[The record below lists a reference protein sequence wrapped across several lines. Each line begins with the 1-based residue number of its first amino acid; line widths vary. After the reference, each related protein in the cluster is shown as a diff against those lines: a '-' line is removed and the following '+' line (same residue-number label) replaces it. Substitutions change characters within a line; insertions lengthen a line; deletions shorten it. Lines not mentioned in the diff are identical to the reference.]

1 MPDTTT
7 HIGLDFGT
15 TNTVVSMTPPD
26 GARRRWRFSS
36 DLGETSN
43 FRSVICYWHEMRR
56 GVGSLHHSSGPQ
68 GILDYLKWGADQR
81 LIMSMKSY
89 LGDRSFAGTTIHGSR
104 FAIEHIVEDFLDDL
118 FTTHQP
124 DLDPSQTRVM
134 VGRPVVYVGA
144 NADDGLAIRRMRAAL
159 ASFGFAGLDFA
170 LEPAAAGFR
179 YAREHAALGT
189 ILVADFGGGT
199 SDFSV
204 LRFDAAE
211 AGAIRPVAHSGVGI
225 AGDQFD
231 NRIVNQAVAP
241 VLGKGGRYSSN
252 GKMLPVPWSS
262 SDLMWHR
269 LGLLNTRENLRNWRE
284 IQRDADDPAAI
295 GRLIHLIE
303 SNLGFQ
309 LARAV
314 ASAREALS
322 SSEETVID
330 LAAIGLDARIP
341 VSRFDFETWITDDLA
356 RIRGCVEAVLA
367 DADLAPE
374 AIDHVFLTGGSSQTP
389 AVVKIFVDLFGSQ
402 KINADGVF
410 SSVADG
416 LAELAREAG

>member
-1 MPDTTT
+1 MPGKTT

-15 TNTVVSMTPPD
+15 TNTVVSMIAPD

-36 DLGETSN
+36 ELGETSN
-43 FRSVICYWHEMRR
+43 FRSVICYWHEMQR

-68 GILDYLKWGADQR
+68 GILDYVKWGADQR
-81 LIMSMKSY
+81 LVMSMKSY
-89 LGDRSFAGTTIHGSR
+89 LGDRSFSGTTIHGSR

-118 FTTHQP
+118 FTRHQP
-124 DLDPSQTRVM
+124 DLGPSQTRVM

-144 NADDGLAIRRMRAAL
+144 NADNALAIRRMRAAL

-170 LEPAAAGFR
+170 LEPAAAGFGFVR
-179 YAREHAALGT
+179 DKTALGT

-204 LRFDAAE
+204 LRFDAGGPE
-211 AGAIRPVAHSGVGI
+211 ALRPVAHSGIGI

-241 VLGKGGRYSSN
+241 VLGKGGRYRSQ
-252 GKMLPVPWSS
+252 GKKLPVPWSS

-269 LGLLNTRENLRNWRE
+269 LGLLNTRENLRNWRA
-284 IQRDADDPAAI
+284 IQRDADDPDAI

-303 SNLGFQ
+303 NNLGFQ

-322 SSEETVID
+322 SSDETVLD
-330 LAAIGLDARIP
+330 LTSIGLDARIP
-341 VSRFDFETWITDDLA
+341 IARGDFETWIANDLA
-356 RIRGCVEAVLA
+356 RILARIEAVLA
-367 DADLAPE
+367 EGNVAPE
-374 AIDHVFLTGGSSQTP
+374 DIDHVFLTGGSSQTP
-389 AVVKIFVDLFGSQ
+389 AVVEIFANLFGTE
-402 KINADGVF
+402 KINAEGVF

>member
-1 MPDTTT
+1 MPGRTT

-15 TNTVVSMTPPD
+15 TNTVVSMIAPD

-36 DLGETSN
+36 ELGETSN

-68 GILDYLKWGADQR
+68 GILDYVKWGADQR
-81 LIMSMKSY
+81 LVMSMKSY
-89 LGDRSFAGTTIHGSR
+89 LGDRSFSGTTIHGSR

-118 FTTHQP
+118 FTQHQP
-124 DLDPSQTRVM
+124 ELDPSQTRVM

-144 NADDGLAIRRMRAAL
+144 NADDALAIRRMRAAL

-170 LEPAAAGFR
+170 LEPAAAGLR
-179 YAREHAALGT
+179 YVRDKAALGT

-204 LRFDAAE
+204 LRFAADQPE
-211 AGAIRPVAHSGVGI
+211 AFRPIAHSGIGI

-241 VLGKGGRYSSN
+241 VLGKGGRYNSQ
-252 GKMLPVPWSS
+252 GKTLPVPWSS

-303 SNLGFQ
+303 NSLGFQ

-322 SSEETVID
+322 SGDETVLD
-330 LAAIGLDARIP
+330 LTAIGLDARIP
-341 VSRFDFETWITDDLA
+341 LARGDFETWIADDLA
-356 RIRGCVEAVLA
+356 SILDRVETVLA
-367 DADLAPE
+367 EADLAPE

-389 AVVKIFVDLFGSQ
+389 AVVEIFATLFGPE

-416 LAELAREAG
+416 LAELSRQAG

>member
-1 MPDTTT
+1 MPREKT

-15 TNTVVSMTPPD
+15 TNTVVSMIPPD
-26 GARRRWRFSS
+26 GARRRWRCST

-43 FRSVICYWHEMRR
+43 FRSVICYWHETWR

-159 ASFGFAGLDFA
+159 GSFGFASLDFA
-170 LEPAAAGFR
+170 LEPAAAGFGYVR
-179 YAREHAALGT
+179 DKAALGT

-204 LRFDAAE
+204 LRFDANKSE
-211 AGAIRPVAHSGVGI
+211 GFRPVAHSGIGI

-231 NRIVNQAVAP
+231 NRIVNHAVAP
-241 VLGKGGRYSSN
+241 ILGKGGRYNSQ
-252 GKMLPVPWSS
+252 GKALPVPWSS
-262 SDLMWHR
+262 SDLTWHR
-269 LGLLNTRENLRNWRE
+269 LGLLNTRENLRDWRE
-284 IQRDADDPAAI
+284 IQRAADDPTAI

-303 SNLGFQ
+303 NNLGFQ

-314 ASAREALS
+314 ATARESLS
-322 SSEETVID
+322 RHDDTVID
-330 LAAIGLDARIP
+330 LAAIGLDARVP
-341 VSRFDFETWITDDLA
+341 VSRDDFEIWIADDLR
-356 RIRGCVEAVLA
+356 RIRGCVEAVLQ
-367 DADLAPE
+367 DAGTGPE
-374 AIDHVFLTGGSSQTP
+374 GIDHVFLTGGSSQTP
-389 AVVKIFVDLFGSQ
+389 AARRIFTDLFGAET
-402 KINADGVF
+402 INADGVF

>member
-1 MPDTTT
+1 MPREKT

-15 TNTVVSMTPPD
+15 TNTVVSMIPPD
-26 GARRRWRFSS
+26 GARRRWRCST

-43 FRSVICYWHEMRR
+43 FRSVICYWHETRR
-56 GVGSLHHSSGPQ
+56 GVGSLHHSSSPQ

-159 ASFGFAGLDFA
+159 
-170 LEPAAAGFR
+170 
-179 YAREHAALGT
+179 GT

-204 LRFDAAE
+204 LRFDANKSE
-211 AGAIRPVAHSGVGI
+211 GFRPVAHSGISI

-231 NRIVNQAVAP
+231 NRIVNHAVAP
-241 VLGKGGRYSSN
+241 ILGKGGRYNSQ
-252 GKMLPVPWSS
+252 GKALPVPWSS
-262 SDLMWHR
+262 SDLTWHR
-269 LGLLNTRENLRNWRE
+269 LGLLNTRENLRDWRE
-284 IQRDADDPAAI
+284 IQRAADDPTAI

-303 SNLGFQ
+303 NNLGFQ

-314 ASAREALS
+314 ATARESLS
-322 SSEETVID
+322 RHDDRVID
-330 LAAIGLDARIP
+330 LAAIGLDARAP
-341 VSRFDFETWITDDLA
+341 VSRDDFEIWIADDLR
-356 RIRGCVEAVLA
+356 RIRGCVEAVLQ
-367 DADLAPE
+367 DAGTGPE
-374 AIDHVFLTGGSSQTP
+374 GIDHVFLTGGSSQTP
-389 AVVKIFVDLFGSQ
+389 AARRIFTDLFGAET
-402 KINADGVF
+402 INADGVF